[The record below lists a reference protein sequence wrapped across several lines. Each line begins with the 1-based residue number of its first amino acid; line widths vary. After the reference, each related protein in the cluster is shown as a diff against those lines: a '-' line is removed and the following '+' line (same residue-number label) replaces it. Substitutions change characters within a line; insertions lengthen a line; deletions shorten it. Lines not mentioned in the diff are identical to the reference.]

1 MVAGP
6 AGLSVAQREQISD
19 ARLLLE
25 SAAHNAAIVVRAKG
39 PFDDTQLQALQN
51 AAAQA
56 AQAAGTLRRVE
67 RALRC
72 GTSPNP
78 DCPDR

>member
-1 MVAGP
+1 MVAGAP
-6 AGLSVAQREQISD
+6 GSAFSSAQREQVSD

-25 SAAHNAAIVVRAKG
+25 SAAHNAAIVAKVKG
-39 PFDDTQLQALQN
+39 PLDETQLQALEN

-67 RALRC
+67 RAMHL
-72 GTSPNP
+72 
-78 DCPDR
+78 

>member
-6 AGLSVAQREQISD
+6 GPVLSAALREQVSD

-25 SAAHNAAIVVRAKG
+25 SAAHNAAIVARLKG
-39 PFDDTQLQALQN
+39 ELEPDHVQALIN

-56 AQAAGTLRRVE
+56 AQAAGTLRRVQ
-67 RALRC
+67 RTLTRPAD
-72 GTSPNP
+72 GPG
-78 DCPDR
+78 